1 MASDNTTITQL
12 MELYQQSRKSGEW
25 VHLSLE
31 SKDGRD
37 YVNFSISNPAGS
49 SAGKSLTQ
57 SFTGPRRRKTPSQW
71 KRDQRRKEEFI
82 ARKSAAASSMEES
95 EPTNDQSLGNTK
107 NKLVL
112 HLKKQEYETLKPG
125 LKSPISQVDGEAYQ
139 EENKTIKYTFLSEFG
154 EEDILYSLEKLFPAD
169 HIVSSTTLVSRIRTK
184 PLSAEHLCTV
194 ELMIP
199 EAKQESFRWPDL
211 KEDADVFIELKQI
224 LL

>member
-12 MELYQQSRKSGEW
+12 MELYQQSRKRGEW

-71 KRDQRRKEEFI
+71 KREQRRKHEFI
-82 ARKSAAASSMEES
+82 TRKNAAASSGEEG
-95 EPTNDQSLGNTK
+95 EVTTNNEAIGNTK

-112 HLKKQEYETLKPG
+112 HLKKQGDELLKPG
-125 LKSPISQVDGEAYQ
+125 LNSRISQVDGEVHQ
-139 EENKTIKYTFLSEFG
+139 KS
-154 EEDILYSLEKLFPAD
+154 KLD
-169 HIVSSTTLVSRIRTK
+169 TL
-184 PLSAEHLCTV
+184 
-194 ELMIP
+194 
-199 EAKQESFRWPDL
+199 F
-211 KEDADVFIELKQI
+211 
-224 LL
+224 